1 MTGRTPRRY
10 RTAAGTP
17 RRQPRVRRASAGLTP
32 TRSAAILVMLLSVGA
47 IYGLLATPAF
57 AFNRL
62 VVTGNGLTS
71 EEAVRSAVGLEPG
84 TNLVG
89 IGTGPIVDRLL
100 TIPSVAGATV
110 DVSLPDVVRVS
121 VEERK
126 AVVVWAIGDR
136 RVAVDETGFLFHD
149 VTGDATGAV
158 ATVPVVRDERAAS
171 TGLAVGARLDP
182 TDLDAATRLGS
193 LQPNQIGS
201 QARSLALRITDER
214 GFVVTSGSG
223 GWQAVFGR
231 YGRSQRT
238 PALIPGQIQLL
249 GALLSGR
256 EATIQTVILADDR
269 EGTYQPKPTPRPTPT
284 PRPSQA
290 P

>member
-1 MTGRTPRRY
+1 
-10 RTAAGTP
+10 
-17 RRQPRVRRASAGLTP
+17 
-32 TRSAAILVMLLSVGA
+32 
-47 IYGLLATPAF
+47 
-57 AFNRL
+57 
-62 VVTGNGLTS
+62 VVTGNVLTS
-71 EEAVRSAVGLEPG
+71 EEAVRSAVALEPG

-100 TIPSVAGATV
+100 AIPSIADATV
-110 DVSLPDVVRVS
+110 DVGLPDVVQVR
-121 VEERK
+121 VEERQ
-126 AVVVWAIGDR
+126 AVVLWAIGDR
-136 RVAVDETGFLFHD
+136 RVAVDATGFIFAD
-149 VTGDATGAV
+149 VTGDTTGAV
-158 ATVPVVRDERAAS
+158 AATPVVRDERAAS

-193 LQPNQIGS
+193 LRPNQIGS
-201 QARSLALRITDER
+201 QARSLGLQITDER

-249 GALLSGR
+249 AALLSGR
-256 EATIQTVILADDR
+256 EATVQTVILADDR

-284 PRPSQA
+284 PRPSRA